1 MIKAHLDATQLEKD
15 FKADELRDLAS
26 ALGLDTSGKKEELA
40 ARIAA
45 VEVDVEEEHELT
57 ADELKKIKAL
67 EAAAAAGATP
77 PTNDGAAPPADDGA
91 TPPATAPTTPTTPA
105 GAVDV
110 VCTKTYNDLQ
120 LKRLVKKGESYAVA
134 SKERADYLAS
144 KGFVEYA

>member
-1 MIKAHLDATQLEKD
+1 MIKAHLDAAQLEKD

-26 ALGLDTSGKKEELA
+26 ALGLDTRGKKEELA

-45 VEVDVEEEHELT
+45 VEVDVEEEHKLT
-57 ADELKKIKAL
+57 ADELKEIKAL

-77 PTNDGAAPPADDGA
+77 PTNDGVTPPTDNGA
-91 TPPATAPTTPTTPA
+91 TPPATAPATPA
-105 GAVDV
+105 GAVNV